1 MMNQKTLRET
11 SYCVGCHSDF
21 VSGMTQPA
29 TLPHSSARGNLAFM
43 NTQLTEIMRLI
54 TNLIRTGIVTEV
66 DRDGW
71 LCRVKTGDLE
81 TNWINWLT
89 YRAGKSRTWWCPS
102 PGEQV
107 VLFSLGGNLET
118 AFALP
123 AIYSNAC
130 PPPSDSESADVTAYE
145 DGGWFEYD
153 PATGRWIIR
162 GVKTVLIESS
172 QVISCKTGEFVIEA
186 DTTRINSNVIL
197 NGDVTH
203 GGGAM
208 TSNGVVA
215 DKHKHPGDSGGTTGG
230 PF

>member
-1 MMNQKTLRET
+1 
-11 SYCVGCHSDF
+11 
-21 VSGMTQPA
+21 
-29 TLPHSSARGNLAFM
+29 M

-66 DRDGW
+66 DRDSW

-130 PPPSDSESADVTAYE
+130 PPPSDSESAD
-145 DGGWFEYD
+145 D
-153 PATGRWIIR
+153 RIR
-162 GVKTVLIESS
+162 GWRLVRIRPRHRALDYSRREKR
-172 QVISCKTGEFVIEA
+172 A
-186 DTTRINSNVIL
+186 D
-197 NGDVTH
+197 
-203 GGGAM
+203 
-208 TSNGVVA
+208 
-215 DKHKHPGDSGGTTGG
+215 
-230 PF
+230 